1 MSKVVYT
8 PRSILLTGGAGF
20 IGSGTVL
27 RLIREYRD
35 YKVCAWEKGSV
46 VTIYPEYILISIN
59 TSIIFLFSHHLYS
72 SHSSGIPFGLRHC
85 FFFDLMLIDCS
96 FGQAGLLFFRVQL
109 G

>member
-27 RLIREYRD
+27 RLIREYPD

-59 TSIIFLFSHHLYS
+59 TSIIISIFPTIFIPHILPAFLSVYVIVFLP
-72 SHSSGIPFGLRHC
+72 I
-85 FFFDLMLIDCS
+85 
-96 FGQAGLLFFRVQL
+96 
-109 G
+109 

>member
-27 RLIREYRD
+27 RLIRDFPD

-46 VTIYPEYILISIN
+46 VTIFPPFLSHILPA
-59 TSIIFLFSHHLYS
+59 FLSVYVI
-72 SHSSGIPFGLRHC
+72 G

>member
-27 RLIREYRD
+27 RLIREYPD

-46 VTIYPEYILISIN
+46 VTIYPEYILISI
-59 TSIIFLFSHHLYS
+59 IH
-72 SHSSGIPFGLRHC
+72 
-85 FFFDLMLIDCS
+85 
-96 FGQAGLLFFRVQL
+96 LLFFYFPTIYIPHILPAFLSVYVIVFFSI
-109 G
+109 